1 MRARSCIVAT
11 YDFKDLERKFKH
23 TLLKKD
29 FIHLIEFKFRF
40 KNINKHFSSF
50 QLIIIQ
56 VLRSRFSENMYHW
69 RVMKTSLVCLVFK
82 SILIR
87 LCNSIYPSNLS
98 LTYVGLRLST
108 FWIRVGHKSDATH
121 QVATQI
127 WCNIKDIFN
136 FHSDIQLGPK
146 GST

>member
-1 MRARSCIVAT
+1 MSKRSCTIAT

-23 TLLKKD
+23 TLLKQD

-40 KNINKHFSSF
+40 KNINKHFLSF
-50 QLIIIQ
+50 QLIIVQ

-69 RVMKTSLVCLVFK
+69 RVMITSLVFK

-146 GST
+146 DST